1 MDDNNQP
8 KKPIFLY
15 VVIIVL
21 VIALAGL
28 GALSFFSLSHL
39 ASLQKK
45 VQTLSDT
52 VTEISDSA
60 NTLISQADQLDQ
72 LKEQEKQQQTTENEG
87 SGSNESSAVNESF
100 TDNSDSSMDSLL
112 SQVKT
117 LLPQDNGT
125 WSVYVCNL
133 LKDSNGVINNT
144 PMQAASLIKLYIMGA
159 VYDNYDA
166 ISQSHGGDTVDSN
179 ISSMITVSDNDAA
192 NALVNWLGNGDDGA
206 GMAKVN
212 EFCQNHDFTSTQM
225 NRMLLSG
232 NENGDNYT
240 SARDCGT
247 FLKEIYQIS
256 NGTISDSTLPNAEA
270 MYYQL
275 KMQQRK
281 NKIPAQMP
289 DGVHTANKTGEL
301 DTVENDAAIIFDTAK
316 GIDLVICFMS
326 QDLNDTATAQN
337 TIATDARA
345 IYGYYNE

>member
-144 PMQAASLIKLYIMGA
+144 ASYGCDAIYLPSFDEIEKYVRDHCQSGDLLITMGA
-159 VYDNYDA
+159 
-166 ISQSHGGDTVDSN
+166 GDVVN
-179 ISSMITVSDNDAA
+179 IGED
-192 NALVNWLGNGDDGA
+192 
-206 GMAKVN
+206 
-212 EFCQNHDFTSTQM
+212 
-225 NRMLLSG
+225 LLK
-232 NENGDNYT
+232 
-240 SARDCGT
+240 A
-247 FLKEIYQIS
+247 
-256 NGTISDSTLPNAEA
+256 
-270 MYYQL
+270 
-275 KMQQRK
+275 
-281 NKIPAQMP
+281 
-289 DGVHTANKTGEL
+289 
-301 DTVENDAAIIFDTAK
+301 
-316 GIDLVICFMS
+316 
-326 QDLNDTATAQN
+326 
-337 TIATDARA
+337 
-345 IYGYYNE
+345 